1 MEKKFEYKNEM
12 EKEIILDSMN
22 NIYQY
27 IKLTNEDTLYFN
39 LFNEYLFEN
48 HNKWLD
54 NIKNQ
59 FIKGIDNNSNSNINI
74 SDINYDDKLI
84 NIIKKIVEPHD
95 YKNYKKYNEN
105 INNDEI
111 LEKIDELTNFNDIV
125 GTINICSESKRKSLL
140 STIHKKRNNDINS
153 KENNNINYDN
163 DVDTNN
169 KEKDNNDN
177 DNDFNDEDINIKD
190 IIQNNQKEKIINSNI
205 KNEEEDSKSLCT
217 IIEQPSIE
225 DLEKNNTLSQ
235 SNNLFNSKQY
245 SFSNQISNKLNSQLK
260 NQNSQNSQK
269 SQNSQNKNNRNNY
282 ILDLNNNIN
291 NNILVNKCEPNTD
304 NKINYKPLKII
315 ESITTPE
322 KNNNYPLSQ
331 SINNNNYLL
340 SNTNSKLNQDNLFNS
355 QQKSPYFANIKNE
368 GSSSNKNNIN
378 VNNIGMINNGS
389 QFSFNN
395 SNKNI
400 SNFNEFTFST
410 IKKFDNNLSNNKNYN
425 SSNNKNNAIIIH
437 TSKKNEQDN
446 KNLSNFKNNNDSNNK
461 NFINILTNSINN
473 INNKK
478 IENNNQNNNI
488 EINNNYNN
496 NNQNNLNNN
505 KFIHNNNNFNQN
517 IVLNSIKKNNDNDN
531 DNDNLINVNS
541 NVKIKDKYEND
552 FEEYEMSDS
561 SNKED
566 DDDEEY
572 GKFIPKWAMDKEYI
586 NQQIK
591 NQNNNK
597 ELIFKSFGNFVV
609 ENLNLNM
616 IFETHNENF
625 DIRNST
631 ADWRG
636 DDSFAR
642 NKIINIDDKEIDDM
656 FPNRKLQF

>member
-1 MEKKFEYKNEM
+1 MEKKFEDKNDM

-22 NIYQY
+22 NVYQY

-48 HNKWLD
+48 HNEWLD

-59 FIKGIDNNSNSNINI
+59 IKKGIDNNSDSNIKI
-74 SDINYDDKLI
+74 SDINYDNKII
-84 NIIKKIVEPHD
+84 NLIKKIVEPHE
-95 YKNYKKYNEN
+95 YKNYKKNNEN
-105 INNDEI
+105 IYNDEI

-125 GTINICSESKRKSLL
+125 GTINNCSQSKRKSLL
-140 STIHKKRNNDINS
+140 STIHKKRKNEQ
-153 KENNNINYDN
+153 ENHINYDN
-163 DVDTNN
+163 DEDSFQ
-169 KEKDNNDN
+169 DNNEIDNN

-190 IIQNNQKEKIINSNI
+190 IIQNDQKEKIINNNI
-205 KNEEEDSKSLCT
+205 ESEEEDSNSLCT
-217 IIEQPSIE
+217 ITEQPSIE
-225 DLEKNNTLSQ
+225 DLEKNNSLSKK
-235 SNNLFNSKQY
+235 SYNLF
-245 SFSNQISNKLNSQLK
+245 SNKLNSQL
-260 NQNSQNSQK
+260 
-269 SQNSQNKNNRNNY
+269 NSQNKINKNNY
-282 ILDLNNNIN
+282 ILDLNNNN
-291 NNILVNKCEPNTD
+291 NNNYILFNKFEPNSD

-355 QQKSPYFANIKNE
+355 QQKSPYFADIKNE

-400 SNFNEFTFST
+400 SNFNNEFTFST

-473 INNKK
+473 INNKN

-505 KFIHNNNNFNQN
+505 KIIHNNNNYSQN
-517 IVLNSIKKNNDNDN
+517 ILLNSIKKNNDN
-531 DNDNLINVNS
+531 LININS

-561 SNKED
+561 SNKEG

-572 GKFIPKWAMDKEYI
+572 GKFIPKWAMDREYI

-591 NQNNNK
+591 KQNNNK